1 MGAGRLPICLWG
13 LLPPGAVQKEHV
25 PQTCSLLEPHE
36 TQWPT
41 QKKQVAKESKR
52 VLRVLSICRG
62 SHANPSVYT
71 KRDDH
76 RLLPWKQDASDA
88 AFAAKCMFFGCD
100 AEFAGGC
107 GAALTS
113 PYIPAAASNR
123 GPLPWGPGDHE
134 TGQGSEYRKQESLT

>member
-25 PQTCSLLEPHE
+25 PQTCGLLEPHE

-62 SHANPSVYT
+62 SHANPTVCTPSVT
-71 KRDDH
+71 IIGCLRGNKKPAMQ
-76 RLLPWKQDASDA
+76 RLQQSARSLAAMLTLQEAAGLP
-88 AFAAKCMFFGCD
+88 
-100 AEFAGGC
+100 
-107 GAALTS
+107 
-113 PYIPAAASNR
+113 
-123 GPLPWGPGDHE
+123 
-134 TGQGSEYRKQESLT
+134 